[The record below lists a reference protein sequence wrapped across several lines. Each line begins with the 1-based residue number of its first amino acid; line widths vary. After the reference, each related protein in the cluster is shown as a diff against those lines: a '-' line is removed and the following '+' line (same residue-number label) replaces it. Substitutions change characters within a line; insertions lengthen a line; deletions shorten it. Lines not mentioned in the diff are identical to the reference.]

1 MNRTAVVAGFA
12 AGLALLAAVAAGGAT
27 TATTQA
33 DAGANASF
41 GAEVSSFMQASS
53 AETEGEIDDGM
64 FAAAMNRTDDP
75 EERRRLIEQ
84 RQEALTERQQRLQ
97 RRQERLAEAG
107 PLERYAIATELAVG
121 AAELEQSV
129 ARTERAAE
137 DVGMNTS
144 ALAEIRTNAS
154 EMRGMA
160 VAGNAGGVGVP
171 SNGERWPPE
180 GVPGDDGPSNGSAP
194 GDRPEEAGNESK
206 AGPGGDDGPPDDTG
220 DGGESKGN
228 DNPPEDTGNGGQSDD
243 TGNGGQSG
251 GSS

>member
-137 DVGMNTS
+137 DVGMSTS

-160 VAGNAGGVGVP
+160 VAGNAGVGVP

-180 GVPGDDGPSNGSAP
+180 DVPGDDGPSNGSAP
-194 GDRPEEAGNESK
+194 GDRTEEAGNESE
-206 AGPGGDDGPPDDTG
+206 ADPGGG
-220 DGGESKGN
+220 
-228 DNPPEDTGNGGQSDD
+228 
-243 TGNGGQSG
+243 
-251 GSS
+251 